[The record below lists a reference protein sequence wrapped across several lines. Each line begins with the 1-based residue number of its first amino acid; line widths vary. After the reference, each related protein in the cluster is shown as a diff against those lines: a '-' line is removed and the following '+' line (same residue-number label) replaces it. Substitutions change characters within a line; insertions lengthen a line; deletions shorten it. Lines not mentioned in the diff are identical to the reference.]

1 MRRMAIVILMLTAA
15 LEIFAQV
22 RGGGPPGGGAAAGAQ
37 RGGPPA
43 DGGAFPGGGGAQR
56 GGPPGGGRGGGA
68 RGGRAGAPFDM
79 TGYWVSVVGED
90 WRWRAFPTRGDYG
103 AVPLNQA
110 ARQIADAWDPAKD
123 AAAGEACK
131 AFAAPSVMRI
141 PGRLHITW
149 QDDQTLKIETDSGKQ
164 TRLFYFG
171 NPPQDKVEDFQGS
184 SKAEW
189 DLGNAGAGGLFF
201 GRGGAAAGPSG
212 SLKVVTN
219 RMKPGYATRNGVPF
233 SNNATLTEYYDLV
246 KEKSGVEYL
255 ILTSSLDD
263 STYMS
268 QPMWTA
274 THFKKQADSAGFM
287 PVGCDGK

>member
-1 MRRMAIVILMLTAA
+1 
-15 LEIFAQV
+15 
-22 RGGGPPGGGAAAGAQ
+22 
-37 RGGPPA
+37 
-43 DGGAFPGGGGAQR
+43 
-56 GGPPGGGRGGGA
+56 
-68 RGGRAGAPFDM
+68 M

-110 ARQIADAWDPAKD
+110 ARGIADAWDGAKD
-123 AAAGEACK
+123 VAAGEACK

-149 QDDQTLKIETDSGKQ
+149 QDDQTLKIETDAGKQ

-171 NPPQDKVEDFQGS
+171 NSPEKTAEDYQGS

-201 GRGGAAAGPSG
+201 GRGGGAASGPSG
-212 SLKVVTN
+212 SLKVVTTK
-219 RMKPGYATRNGVPF
+219 MKAGYATRNGVPF
-233 SNNATLTEYYDLV
+233 SATATLTEYYDLV

-255 ILTSSLDD
+255 ILTSTLDD
-263 STYMS
+263 PTYFS

-274 THFKKQADSAGFM
+274 THFKKQGDAKGFT

>member
-1 MRRMAIVILMLTAA
+1 MRRLAIVILMLATA
-15 LEIFAQV
+15 LEIFAQA
-22 RGGGPPGGGAAAGAQ
+22 RGGAPPGGGA
-37 RGGPPA
+37 
-43 DGGAFPGGGGAQR
+43 GGGGAQR
-56 GGPPGGGRGGGA
+56 GGPPGGAPGAGGRGGA
-68 RGGRAGAPFDM
+68 RGGRGGAPFDM
-79 TGYWVSVVGED
+79 TGHWVSVVGED
-90 WRWRAFPTRGDYG
+90 WRWRAFPARGDYG

-110 ARQIADAWDPAKD
+110 ARQIADTWDPAKD

-141 PGRLHITW
+141 PGRLRITW

-171 NPPQDKVEDFQGS
+171 TPPETKVEDFQGT

-189 DLGNAGAGGLFF
+189 DLGNAGAGGFF

-233 SNNATLTEYYDLV
+233 SSNAILTEYYDLV

-263 STYMS
+263 STYMT

-274 THFKKQADSAGFM
+274 THFKKQADSAGFV

>member
-1 MRRMAIVILMLTAA
+1 
-15 LEIFAQV
+15 
-22 RGGGPPGGGAAAGAQ
+22 
-37 RGGPPA
+37 
-43 DGGAFPGGGGAQR
+43 
-56 GGPPGGGRGGGA
+56 
-68 RGGRAGAPFDM
+68 M

-90 WRWRAFPTRGDYG
+90 WRWRTFPARGDYG

-110 ARQIADAWDPAKD
+110 ARRIADAWDPAKD

-149 QDDQTLKIETDSGKQ
+149 QDEQTLKIETDAGKQ

-171 NPPQDKVEDFQGS
+171 NPPENKVEDYQGS

-201 GRGGAAAGPSG
+201 GRGGAASTPSG
-212 SLKVVTN
+212 SMKVVTT

-233 SNNATLTEYYDLV
+233 SNTATLTEYYDLV
-246 KEKSGVEYL
+246 KQKNGVEYL

-263 STYMS
+263 PTYMS

-274 THFKKQADSAGFM
+274 THFKKQADARGFT

>member
-1 MRRMAIVILMLTAA
+1 MRRMAIVIVMLVVAI
-15 LEIFAQV
+15 EIFAQV
-22 RGGGPPGGGAAAGAQ
+22 RGPAPAGGEAAGGGAQ
-37 RGGPPA
+37 RGGAPA
-43 DGGAFPGGGGAQR
+43 GGALPGGGGAQR

-90 WRWRAFPTRGDYG
+90 WRWRVFPTRGDYG

-123 AAAGEACK
+123 AAGGEACK
-131 AFAAPSVMRI
+131 AFAAPSLMRI

-171 NPPQDKVEDFQGS
+171 NPPENKVEDFQGT

-201 GRGGAAAGPSG
+201 GRGNAAAGPSG
-212 SLKVVTN
+212 SLKVVTS
-219 RMKPGYATRNGVPF
+219 RMKPGYATRNGIPF
-233 SNNATLTEYYDLV
+233 SNTAILTEYYDLV
-246 KEKSGVEYL
+246 KQKSGVEYL
-255 ILTSSLDD
+255 ILTATLDD
-263 STYMS
+263 PTYMS

-274 THFKKQADSAGFM
+274 THFKKQGDATNFT
-287 PVGCDGK
+287 PVSCDGK